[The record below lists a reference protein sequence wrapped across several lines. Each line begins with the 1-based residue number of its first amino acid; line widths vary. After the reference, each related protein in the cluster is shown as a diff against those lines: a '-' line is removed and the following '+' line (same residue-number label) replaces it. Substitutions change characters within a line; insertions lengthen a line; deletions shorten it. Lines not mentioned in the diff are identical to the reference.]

1 MINPTW
7 IAVDWGSSHLHA
19 CAMDQNNQVLEHR
32 HMPVETGGLVPEAFE
47 PALLSLINDW
57 LSGGRSVQ
65 VLACGAPGA
74 KGAWVATPF
83 VKAPCVPPNQ
93 TQAKSAPMSDERVSV
108 QILPGVAQDRPADVM
123 QGEETVIA
131 GYLAKH
137 PKFDGILCLP
147 GAQTKWVHISAGE
160 IVSFRSYMTV
170 EQFQWLSDTS
180 TLRGSLGTD
189 GLDEQRFGDAVS
201 RALSQPE
208 TVAEVFSIYAE
219 QLISVPKPVLARSH
233 VLGLLI
239 GVELRATR
247 PYWLGQPVEII
258 GDDEMAA
265 LYLQALSVQGVG
277 VGCTARGELALAG
290 LIAARSGS

>member
-1 MINPTW
+1 MINPRW

-19 CAMDQNNQVLEHR
+19 WAMDQNNQVLEHR

-57 LSGGRSVQ
+57 LSNGRLVQ
-65 VLACGAPGA
+65 VLASGAPGA

-83 VKAPCVPPNQ
+83 VKTPCVPPNQ
-93 TQAKSAPMSDERVSV
+93 TQAKSAPISDERVSV

-137 PKFDGILCLP
+137 PKFDGILCLS

-265 LYLQALSVQGVG
+265 LYQQALSAQGVG
-277 VGCTARGELALAG
+277 VGCMSRGELALAG
-290 LIAARSGS
+290 LIAARSGG